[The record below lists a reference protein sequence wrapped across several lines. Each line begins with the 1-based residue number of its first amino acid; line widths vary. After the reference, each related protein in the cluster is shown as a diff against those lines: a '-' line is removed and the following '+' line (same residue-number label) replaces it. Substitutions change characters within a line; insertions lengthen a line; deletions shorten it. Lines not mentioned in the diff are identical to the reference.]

1 MNLMIPLGP
10 QLFLLPSQHQSRDLS
25 LFISGCQTDS
35 GVSEMWK
42 HLLLMRELLLGGGGA
57 SENLLIH
64 SSYSDPQP
72 YS

>member
-25 LFISGCQTDS
+25 LFISGYQTDS
-35 GVSEMWK
+35 RVSEMWK
-42 HLLLMRELLLGGGGA
+42 HLLRMRELLRAA
-57 SENLLIH
+57 SENLLTR
-64 SSYSDPQP
+64 SSYSDLQP

>member
-35 GVSEMWK
+35 RVSEMWK
-42 HLLLMRELLLGGGGA
+42 HLLRMRELLRAA
-57 SENLLIH
+57 SENLLTH
-64 SSYSDPQP
+64 SSYSDPKP
-72 YS
+72 YG